1 MLLRCTILLCLL
13 SAAVTA
19 QQLGSSDITS
29 RTELASALVR
39 GCGNDLACSDRLLD
53 VHRDL
58 VSKDLWQDV
67 VSLGDARA
75 VSSSAAYAEAL
86 QIASKL
92 NDKRLAGLA
101 YYKLG
106 WYEFGEGKISDAILS
121 LETCRLNSEPIDPPA
136 PVTKTTRST

>member
-1 MLLRCTILLCLL
+1 MRSGLTFYGCYLCGCAGAAYNSFSTRRKYLGAGPATASMLLRCTILLCLL

-67 VSLGDARA
+67 VSLGDA
-75 VSSSAAYAEAL
+75 
-86 QIASKL
+86 
-92 NDKRLAGLA
+92 
-101 YYKLG
+101 
-106 WYEFGEGKISDAILS
+106 
-121 LETCRLNSEPIDPPA
+121 
-136 PVTKTTRST
+136 